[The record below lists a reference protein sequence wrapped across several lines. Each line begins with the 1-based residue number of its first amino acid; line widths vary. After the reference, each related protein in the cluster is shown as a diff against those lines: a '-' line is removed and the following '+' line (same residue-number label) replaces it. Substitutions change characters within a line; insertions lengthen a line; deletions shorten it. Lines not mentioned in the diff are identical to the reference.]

1 LIRDVVYF
9 ADASLGSALAVLLV
23 RSAVG
28 ALGAP
33 AFAGRGRPDDP
44 RIHAAMA
51 LAAAP

>member
-9 ADASLGSALAVLLV
+9 ADASLGRRWLLV
-23 RSAVG
+23 WSAVG